1 MYRVDIAGKL
11 EQHSSGGS
19 LIALRLQPSPLSI
32 MSSLNELLHR
42 QRPGPWQKFRAQPC
56 VFLARKLYSW
66 QESIPATPLTRPVAI
81 VCISDTHNAQV
92 NVPDGD
98 ILIHAG
104 DLTQSGSFQELRNAV
119 TWLRALPHPVKIVIA
134 GNHELLLDSALDD
147 ASGRAASERARLDW
161 GDIIYLENE
170 ETTISCPHGRQLRVY
185 GSPYSTR
192 HGNWAF
198 QYPRDQDVWAG
209 SVPDGIDV
217 LITHGPPL
225 AHLDLLKLGCP
236 RLLQT
241 LWRVRPRLHV
251 FGHIHEGSGT
261 EWVVFNGLQD
271 AYERTIAAGGGLGNL
286 LLTAWELVK
295 ACLHPAVEA
304 KCLLVNPSIVG
315 GLRDNERRQ
324 PIKVF
329 I

>member
-1 MYRVDIAGKL
+1 
-11 EQHSSGGS
+11 
-19 LIALRLQPSPLSI
+19 
-32 MSSLNELLHR
+32 MSSLHELFHR
-42 QRPGPWQKFRAQPC
+42 QRPGPWQKFLAQPY
-56 VFLARKLYSW
+56 VFLARTLYSW
-66 QESIPATPLTRPVAI
+66 HKPILAMPLTSPVSI
-81 VCISDTHNAQV
+81 VCISDTHNTHAA
-92 NVPDGD
+92 VPDGD

-104 DLTQSGSFQELRNAV
+104 DLTQSGSFKELQDALD
-119 TWLRALPHPVKIVIA
+119 WLRTLPHPIKIVIA
-134 GNHELLLDSALDD
+134 GNHELLLDSAWDD
-147 ASGRAASERARLDW
+147 SSGRAASERAQLDW

-170 ETTISCPHGRQLRVY
+170 EATISCPNGRQLRVC

-198 QYPRDQDVWAG
+198 QYPRNQDVWAS

-217 LITHGPPL
+217 LITHGPPF
-225 AHLDLLKLGCP
+225 AHLDLLKWGCP
-236 RLLQT
+236 HLLQT

-251 FGHIHEGSGT
+251 FGHVHEDSGT
-261 EWVVFNGLQD
+261 DLMFFNGLQE
-271 AYERTIAAGGGLGNL
+271 AYERTVAAGGGFRNL
-286 LLTAWELVK
+286 LLTAWELAK
-295 ACLHPAVEA
+295 ACLRPAVEA

>member
-1 MYRVDIAGKL
+1 MAKVPGP
-11 EQHSSGGS
+11 
-19 LIALRLQPSPLSI
+19 ALRL
-32 MSSLNELLHR
+32 
-42 QRPGPWQKFRAQPC
+42 
-56 VFLARKLYSW
+56 LAWKLYNW
-66 QESIPATPLTRPVAI
+66 HEPIPAPPLIRPVAI
-81 VCISDTHNAQV
+81 VCISDTHNAQI
-92 NVPDGD
+92 NVPNGD

-104 DLTQSGSFQELRNAV
+104 DLTQSGSFQEIQNALA
-119 TWLRALPHPVKIVIA
+119 WLRALPHPIKIVIA

-147 ASGRAASERARLDW
+147 STGRAASERARLNW

-170 ETTISCPHGRQLRVY
+170 EATISCPNGRQLRVY

-198 QYPRDQDVWAG
+198 QYPRTQDVWAG

-225 AHLDLLKLGCP
+225 AHLDLLKLGCSH
-236 RLLQT
+236 LLQT

-251 FGHIHEGSGT
+251 FGHVHEGAGT
-261 EWVVFNGLQD
+261 DWMMFNGLQD
-271 AYERTIAAGGGLGNL
+271 AYERAVSAGGGMRNFLF
-286 LLTAWELVK
+286 TAWELVK
-295 ACLHPAVEA
+295 ACLRPAVEA

>member
-1 MYRVDIAGKL
+1 
-11 EQHSSGGS
+11 
-19 LIALRLQPSPLSI
+19 
-32 MSSLNELLHR
+32 MSSLGELLHR
-42 QRPGPWQKFRAQPC
+42 QRPGPWQKFWDQPC
-56 VFLARKLYSW
+56 VFLARKLYNW
-66 QESIPATPLTRPVAI
+66 REPIPATPVTRPVAI
-81 VCISDTHNAQV
+81 VCISDTHNAQIG
-92 NVPDGD
+92 VPDGD

-104 DLTQSGSFQELRNAV
+104 DLTQSGSLQELQSALA
-119 TWLRALPHPVKIVIA
+119 WLRSMPHPTKAVIA
-134 GNHELLLDSALDD
+134 GNHELLLDAALDD
-147 ASGRAASERARLDW
+147 PSGQAASERVRLDW

-170 ETTISCPHGRQLRVY
+170 EATISCPNGRQLRVY

-198 QYPRDQDVWAG
+198 QYPRDHDIWSD

-236 RLLQT
+236 HLLQT

-251 FGHIHEGSGT
+251 FGHVHEGSGT
-261 EWVVFNGLQD
+261 DWMVFNGLQD
-271 AYERTIAAGGGLGNL
+271 AYERTIAAGGGLRNL
-286 LLTAWELVK
+286 LFTTWELIK
-295 ACLHPAVEA
+295 AYIRPAVEA
-304 KCLLVNPSIVG
+304 KCLLVNASIVG